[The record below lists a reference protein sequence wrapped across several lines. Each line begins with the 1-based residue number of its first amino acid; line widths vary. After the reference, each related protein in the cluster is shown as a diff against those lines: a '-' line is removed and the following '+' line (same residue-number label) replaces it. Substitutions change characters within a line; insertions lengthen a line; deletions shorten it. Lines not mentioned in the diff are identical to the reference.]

1 VVVKADQALGFFPRR
16 RNDNATTLLPVSVE
30 ESMMHRIM
38 QPIHRRTFVGAVFAG
53 LGITGLSARPPKPKV
68 GATPMREFGKTGV
81 KLTVIGQGGWALSLL
96 RTKEAAQAHVRH
108 AYDLG
113 LNYFD
118 TAHSYWDGHSEEI
131 YGDVLAD
138 VRQNVFITTKS
149 EKRTRNEAEA
159 ELNSSLTRLKTD
171 YIDLWQMHGI
181 QDQTD
186 VDRIFAP
193 GGAIEAFEAAK
204 KAGKCRFI
212 GFTGHHDPH
221 AHVAMLKAY
230 DKWDS
235 ILMPL
240 HAADPAYLSFQ
251 EITLPLAVERG
262 IGIQAMKVFA
272 NAFLLRVLN
281 AEECLKYA
289 LSLPIHCATVG
300 CSTTG
305 QLDDDART
313 AQNFKPYTPEEMEH
327 LSKLGGPGG
336 LTGPALEYWKM
347 GGERFRTLYWKP

>member
-1 VVVKADQALGFFPRR
+1 VIK
-16 RNDNATTLLPVSVE
+16 
-30 ESMMHRIM
+30 MI
-38 QPIHRRTFVGAVFAG
+38 QPLRRRTFVGTVFAG
-53 LGITGLSARPPKPKV
+53 LGLTGLSARPPKPKA
-68 GATPMREFGKTGV
+68 GSIPMREFGKTGV
-81 KLTVIGQGGWALSLL
+81 KLTIIGQGGARLALT
-96 RTKEAAQAHVRH
+96 RNKEAARDQVRH

-118 TAHSYWDGHSEEI
+118 CAHDYWDGHSEEV
-131 YGDVLAD
+131 YGDVLSA
-138 VRQNVFITTKS
+138 VRKSVFITTKCL
-149 EKRTRNEAEA
+149 KRTRQAAEA
-159 ELNSSLTRLKTD
+159 DLYRSLQNLKTD

-193 GGAIEAFEAAK
+193 GGAMEAFEAAR
-204 KAGKCRFI
+204 KAGKCRFF

-221 AHVAMLKAY
+221 THVAMLKAY

-281 AEECLKYA
+281 PEECLKYA
-289 LSLPIHCATVG
+289 LSLPIHCAAVG
-300 CSTTG
+300 CSSVG
-305 QLDDDART
+305 QLDDDVRI
-313 AQNFKPYTPEEMEH
+313 AQNFKPYTPQEMKD
-327 LSKLGGPGG
+327 LAKLAVTAGPGG
-336 LTGPALEYWKM
+336 LKGPALEYWKI
-347 GGERFRTLYWKP
+347 GGQW